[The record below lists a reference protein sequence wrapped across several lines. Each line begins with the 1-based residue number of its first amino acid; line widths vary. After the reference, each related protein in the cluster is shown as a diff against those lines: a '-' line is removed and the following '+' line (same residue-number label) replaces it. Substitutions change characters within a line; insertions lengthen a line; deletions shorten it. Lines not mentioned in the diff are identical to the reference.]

1 MKPSQ
6 AAAVMLL
13 RGAWRRP
20 AVRGVAVLCLAVA
33 VLQIFPKRPVSGP
46 PPFSRE
52 VYDRN
57 GKLLRLTL
65 TSDDKYRRWVRI
77 QEISPKL
84 IEAVL
89 LQEDRLFFRHPGVNP
104 ASLAKAFWHTYASD
118 KKFRMGG
125 STITMQLAR
134 MLYGIDSRT
143 ISGKVRQ
150 ALTAVMLELLY
161 SKNDILEAYLNLVP
175 CGGNIE
181 GFPSASLIYFAK
193 DTAKLTPPEIMT
205 LCVIPKSPARRSL
218 TRGGTSGALEADKA
232 RRRLFERWVVKHP
245 EDAGYRASFPD
256 FSEIRS
262 PASLPF
268 LAPHF
273 ADAVLRAKLLGNRLE
288 TTLDLGLQKL
298 VERQLADYVGQKRH
312 FGIQNAAALLI
323 DTSVMEVRAMVGSA
337 DFHDVK
343 IEGQLNGTLVKRSPG
358 STLKPFIYALALDQ
372 GLVQPMSM
380 LKDTPVSY
388 GGFNPENF
396 DRDFSGPVHAKDAL
410 IRSRNIPAVNLA
422 MRLAAPGLYGFL
434 KRAGVS
440 PLREES
446 YYGLALALGG
456 LEVSMGKLGE
466 LYSMLLNGGEF
477 LPLRYFREEAPGAGQ
492 RLLSQEAAYIVLDM
506 LKDNPRPG
514 QGFRQEWTSKPLKV
528 AWKTGTSYGFRDA
541 WSAGLFGKYALLV
554 WVGNFNR
561 EANPAFVGV
570 EAAAPLMLR
579 IIDAMRAGQKDL
591 GSWPAPPL
599 KISEVEVC
607 AVSGQIP
614 GPYCRKK
621 TVTTFIPGTSPIRT
635 CEIHRGVLVD
645 MASGMRACAYDKKR
659 TRMEVHEYWPSDIL
673 KVFKTGGVPRK
684 LPPPENPACPAGYAM
699 DEGTPPI
706 ITSPQAGVVY
716 NLRTR
721 KKDDSRIPLTAVSD
735 ADAKSV
741 YWFLNQN
748 YVGRSKSG
756 EPFFITPQAGGD
768 VVRAVDDRGRS
779 DLRDISIRVA
789 D

>member
-1 MKPSQ
+1 MRLTLSAAVALLRGVLRKPAVVAIAALCL
-6 AAAVMLL
+6 AAAV
-13 RGAWRRP
+13 
-20 AVRGVAVLCLAVA
+20 
-33 VLQIFPKRPVSGP
+33 LQAFPKRPVSGP
-46 PPFSRE
+46 PAFSRE

-57 GKLLRLTL
+57 GRLLRLTL
-65 TSDDKYRRWVRI
+65 ASDDKYRRWVPIR
-77 QEISPKL
+77 EISPKL

-104 ASLAKAFWHTYASD
+104 FSLLKAFWRTYAAD

-125 STITMQLAR
+125 STVTMQLAR
-134 MLYGIDSRT
+134 MLYGMDSRT
-143 ISGKVRQ
+143 IGGKFKQ
-150 ALTAVMLELLY
+150 ALKAVELELLY
-161 SKNDILEAYLNLVP
+161 SKKEILEAYLNLVP

-193 DTAKLTPPEIMT
+193 DTDNLTPPEIMT
-205 LCVIPKSPARRSL
+205 LCVIPKSPVRRSL
-218 TRGGTSGALEADKA
+218 TKPGTPGALEADKA
-232 RRRLFERWVVKHP
+232 RRRLFDRWVLKHP

-262 PASLPF
+262 AASLPF

-273 ADAVLRAKLLGNRLE
+273 TDAALRAKLVGNRLE
-288 TTLDLGLQKL
+288 TTLDLGLQRL
-298 VERQLADYVGQKRH
+298 VEKQLGDYVGQKRH
-312 FGIQNAAALLI
+312 FGIQNAAVLLI
-323 DTSVMEVRAMVGSA
+323 DTSAMEVRAMVGSA

-343 IEGQLNGTLVKRSPG
+343 IEGQLNGTVVKRSPG
-358 STLKPFIYALALDQ
+358 STLKPFIYALALQQ
-372 GLVQPMSM
+372 GLVQPMTM

-422 MRLAAPGLYGFL
+422 VNLAAPGLYGFL
-434 KRAGVS
+434 KQAGVS

-456 LEVSMGKLGE
+456 VEISMEKLGE
-466 LYSMLLNGGEF
+466 LYSMLRNGGEF
-477 LPLRYFREEAPGAGQ
+477 RPLRYFKGEVAGGVQ
-492 RLLSQEAAYIVLDM
+492 RLLSPDAAYIVLDM

-514 QGFRQEWTSKPLKV
+514 QGFRQEWTREPLKV

-541 WSAGLFGKYALLV
+541 WSAGLFGHYALLV

-561 EANPAFVGV
+561 ESNPAFVGV
-570 EAAAPLMLR
+570 EAAAPLMFR
-579 IIDAMRAGQKDL
+579 IIDALRAGRTDI
-591 GSWPAPPL
+591 GAWPAPPL

-621 TVTTFIPGTSPIRT
+621 TATTFIPGTSPIKT

-645 MASGMRACAYDKKR
+645 IASGMRACGYDKKR
-659 TRMEVHEYWPSDIL
+659 TRLEVYEFWPSDIL
-673 KVFKTGGVPRK
+673 KVFKAGGIPRK
-684 LPPPENPACPAGYAM
+684 MPPPENPACPAGYAA
-699 DEGTPPI
+699 DEGVPPI

-716 NLRTR
+716 NLRSR
-721 KKDDSRIPLTAVSD
+721 KKGDSRIPFTAVTD
-735 ADAKSV
+735 ADAKAV

-756 EPFFITPQAGGD
+756 EPFFVTPQAGEY

-779 DLRDISIRVA
+779 DLRDVSIQVV